1 MANTPN
7 RMDLEQGQRITLS
20 PHLMQDFQQVY
31 GMILSHRKRAAAAVD
46 NEMLLMIWEVGGF
59 VSLKLKSSA
68 WGDGVVRQL
77 SDYIRTQDPT
87 SRGWSYR
94 TIYKMVQLY
103 DSYSRSE
110 FTELVSHMNVSD
122 FAHPQLP
129 AIAKAEIVP
138 VEMVQIGTP
147 EIVPFEMAQ
156 IPNVLFATGWTNH
169 QIIMSRCKTD
179 EERLFYILYAKRE
192 RLENKQLERA
202 IKTDT
207 MTSLL
212 SARDMQSETLH
223 ATYPDSRVL
232 FKDTA
237 YVDFL
242 GLPKKYKES
251 KLRKGIIEHM
261 KQFVLEIGGRDF
273 LFIDDEHVLKVNGKP
288 YKCDLLFYHRLLQ
301 CMVAFELKTTEF
313 RPSYKGQLEF
323 YLEVLDQEE
332 KYAHENPT
340 IGIIFCK
347 ESDPEVV
354 RYAMNRTMSPMMVMQ
369 YKEQLKVG
377 GVIQRCLEEYCR
389 FVNAP
394 K

>member
-1 MANTPN
+1 MIVMQP
-7 RMDLEQGQRITLS
+7 E
-20 PHLMQDFQQVY
+20 LMRDFQEVY
-31 GMILSHRKRAAAAVD
+31 GLILSHRKRAAAAVD
-46 NEMLLMIWEVGGF
+46 NEMLMMIWEVGGY
-59 VSLKLKSSA
+59 VSMKLKSSA
-68 WGDGVVRQL
+68 WGDGVVKQL
-77 SDYIRTQDPT
+77 SDFIRTQDPT

-94 TIYKMVQLY
+94 TIYKMVQMY
-103 DSYSRSE
+103 EAYSRKE
-110 FTELVSHMNVSD
+110 FAELVSRMNVEE
-122 FAHPQLP
+122 FARPQLP
-129 AIAKAEIVP
+129 QAKTSEIVP
-138 VEMVQIGTP
+138 VEMAQIGGG

-156 IPNVLFATGWTNH
+156 IPNVVFATGWTNH
-169 QIIMSRCKTD
+169 QIILSRCKTD
-179 EERLFYILYAKRE
+179 EERLFYMLYAKRE

-202 IKTDT
+202 IKTEA

-212 SARDMQSETLH
+212 GARDMQSEALQRE
-223 ATYPDSRVL
+223 YPDSRVL

-251 KLRKGIIEHM
+251 KLRKGIIAHM
-261 KQFVLEIGGRDF
+261 KEFVLEIGGRDF

-389 FVNAP
+389 FVNEV

>member
-1 MANTPN
+1 MAKVS
-7 RMDLEQGQRITLS
+7 MDVIMQPE
-20 PHLMQDFQQVY
+20 LMRDFQEVY
-31 GMILSHRKRAAAAVD
+31 GMIQSHRKRVAAAVD
-46 NEMLLMIWEVGGF
+46 NEALMMLWEVGGY

-68 WGDGVVRQL
+68 WGDGVVNQL
-77 SDYIRTQDPT
+77 SEYIRTQDPT

-103 DSYSRSE
+103 DTYSRTE
-110 FTELVSHMNVSD
+110 FGALVRRMQMD
-122 FAHPQLP
+122 GFAHPQIEPLS
-129 AIAKAEIVP
+129 ESGIVP
-138 VEMVQIGTP
+138 VGLAQIEKAG
-147 EIVPFEMAQ
+147 IVPIELAQ
-156 IPNVLFATGWTNH
+156 IPSVLFATGWSNH
-169 QIIMSRCKTD
+169 QMIMSRCKRD
-179 EERLFYILYAKRE
+179 EERLFYMLYANKE
-192 RLENKQLERA
+192 RLEYKQLERA

-207 MTSLL
+207 MSSLL
-212 SARDMQSETLH
+212 GAKEMQSDALQNI
-223 ATYPDSRVL
+223 YPESRVL

-242 GLPKKYKES
+242 GLPKKYKEP
-251 KLRKGIIEHM
+251 KLRKSIVAHM
-261 KQFVLEIGGRDF
+261 KEFVLEIGGRDF

-301 CMVAFELKTTEF
+301 CMVAIELKTTEF
-313 RPSYKGQLEF
+313 RPAYKGQLEF

-332 KYAHENPT
+332 KRSNENPT

-354 RYAMNRTMSPMMVMQ
+354 RYAMNRTMSPMMIMQ

-389 FVNAP
+389 FVNEV

>member
-1 MANTPN
+1 MPN
-7 RMDLEQGQRITLS
+7 DNNIPLS
-20 PHLMQDFQQVY
+20 PQLMQDFQQVY

-46 NEMLLMIWEVGGF
+46 GGMLLMIWEVGGY
-59 VSLKLKSSA
+59 VSLKLKSAA

-94 TIYKMVQLY
+94 TVYKMVQLY
-103 DSYSRSE
+103 EAYSRSE
-110 FTELVSHMNVSD
+110 FTELVSHMNVSE
-122 FAHPQLP
+122 FARPQLP
-129 AIAKAEIVP
+129 ASAKSEFVP
-138 VEMVQIGTP
+138 IEMAQIGTP
-147 EIVPFEMAQ
+147 EIVPIQLAQ
-156 IPNVLFATGWTNH
+156 IPNVLFATGWSNH
-169 QIIMSRCKTD
+169 QIILSRCKTD
-179 EERLFYILYAKRE
+179 EERLFYMLYAKRE
-192 RLENKQLERA
+192 RLEYKQLERA

-207 MTSLL
+207 MATLL
-212 SARDMQSETLH
+212 SARDMQSETLR

-251 KLRKGIIEHM
+251 KLRKGIVAHM
-261 KQFVLEIGGRDF
+261 KEFILEIGGRDF

-389 FVNAP
+389 FVNEV